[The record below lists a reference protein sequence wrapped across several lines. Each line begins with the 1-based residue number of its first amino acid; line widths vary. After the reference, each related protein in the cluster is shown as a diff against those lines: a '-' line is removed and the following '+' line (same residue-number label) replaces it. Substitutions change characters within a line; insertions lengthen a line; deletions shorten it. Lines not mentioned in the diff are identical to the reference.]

1 MYIYIY
7 CIYISHK
14 KIQRLPP
21 PRRASPVPSAGTVRT
36 TAFWAGFGGGFGA
49 GLLLLL
55 RANSPDSPTSSA
67 GRLLGCAVLSELTSS
82 LRLLPLSF
90 LDLFLSPFFFSSF
103 FPLFSPS
110 FLHFCFLG
118 TKEF

>member
-36 TAFWAGFGGGFGA
+36 TAFWAGFGEGFGTRILLI
-49 GLLLLL
+49 LLLLL
-55 RANSPDSPTSSA
+55 FSAVAPGSQTSSA
-67 GRLLGCAVLSELTSS
+67 GRLLGCVPLGEPTPPLSS
-82 LRLLPLSF
+82 LPLSF
-90 LDLFLSPFFFSSF
+90 LDFFFFCF
-103 FPLFSPS
+103 FPF
-110 FLHFCFLG
+110 
-118 TKEF
+118 